1 MSYFVIVD
9 NDTLQ
14 FGTTFG
20 MYTVTPTEPC
30 LIKASGIAQILNKK
44 VCIAG
49 DEKKVSIKAT
59 YISSTFPTPGSG
71 SITITQLAADQQAT
85 FALSTMPLIVTGS
98 QFTALFTPQSPA
110 SNPQGPDTAMAPQ
123 PGNGKFINSQTFVT
137 TG

>member
-30 LIKASGIAQILNKK
+30 MIKASGIAQILNKK
-44 VCIAG
+44 VCVVG

-59 YISSTFPTPGSG
+59 YMNATYPTPGTG
-71 SITITQLAADQQAT
+71 SITITSLAADQQAT
-85 FALSTMPLIVTGS
+85 FALSTAPLIVIGS
-98 QFTALFTPQSPA
+98 QFIALFTPQAPA
-110 SNPQGPDTAMAPQ
+110 SNPQGPEAAPSPQ
-123 PGNGKFINSQTFVT
+123 PGNGKFMNSQTFVT